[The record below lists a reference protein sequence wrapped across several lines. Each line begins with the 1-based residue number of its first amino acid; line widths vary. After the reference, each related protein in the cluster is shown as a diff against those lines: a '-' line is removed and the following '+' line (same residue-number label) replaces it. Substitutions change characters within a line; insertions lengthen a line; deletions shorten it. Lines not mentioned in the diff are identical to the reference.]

1 MKVVVIESNTF
12 LDQKIERVLTSNG
25 IALDFT
31 SKLNQA
37 MLKMYD
43 AVIFSYK
50 NTIPA
55 LPKVI
60 ERICLEKKIL
70 VVYINNVPSIGQ
82 FFSVLNDHYFRMV
95 NDLTIEIELP
105 LIIHSSSKYIRELS
119 YLEQVNKELKLELE
133 TLKLTNKA
141 KSILMKKGLN
151 EAESHKFIQKRSMEM
166 RVDKKTL
173 VNLIIQNE
181 IDI

>member
-105 LIIHSSSKYIRELS
+105 LIIHSSSKYIR
-119 YLEQVNKELKLELE
+119 
-133 TLKLTNKA
+133 
-141 KSILMKKGLN
+141 
-151 EAESHKFIQKRSMEM
+151 
-166 RVDKKTL
+166 
-173 VNLIIQNE
+173 
-181 IDI
+181 